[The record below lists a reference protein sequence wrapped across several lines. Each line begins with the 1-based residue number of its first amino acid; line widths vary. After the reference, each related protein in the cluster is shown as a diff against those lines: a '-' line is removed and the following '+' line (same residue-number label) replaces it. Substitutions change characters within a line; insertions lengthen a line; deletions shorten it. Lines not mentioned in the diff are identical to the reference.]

1 MVSVLAAR
9 SPAGNHSF
17 WVVADDFAR
26 LRATFADV
34 SNASRWP
41 CSTAY

>member
-1 MVSVLAAR
+1 MA
-9 SPAGNHSF
+9 AGNHSF

-34 SNASRWP
+34 SVSNV
-41 CSTAY
+41 